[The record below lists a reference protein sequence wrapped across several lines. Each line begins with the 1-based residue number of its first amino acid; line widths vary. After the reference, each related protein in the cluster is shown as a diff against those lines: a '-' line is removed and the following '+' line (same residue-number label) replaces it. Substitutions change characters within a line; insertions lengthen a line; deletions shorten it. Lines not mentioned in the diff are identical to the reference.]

1 MPSVISEKEDMTDFP
16 RGGGSGLTNLEIRE
30 IKHEVEAELEVM
42 HICNT
47 KSSPVKKKKRS
58 SSQAKGTKKLK
69 TDDEVKVH
77 VELLSFKVALV
88 Y

>member
-1 MPSVISEKEDMTDFP
+1 MPSIISENEDMTDFP

-42 HICNT
+42 HDCNT
-47 KSSPVKKKKRS
+47 KASPVKKKKRS

-69 TDDEVKVH
+69 MDDEVKVH
-77 VELLSFKVALV
+77 VELLSFKVALIH
-88 Y
+88 